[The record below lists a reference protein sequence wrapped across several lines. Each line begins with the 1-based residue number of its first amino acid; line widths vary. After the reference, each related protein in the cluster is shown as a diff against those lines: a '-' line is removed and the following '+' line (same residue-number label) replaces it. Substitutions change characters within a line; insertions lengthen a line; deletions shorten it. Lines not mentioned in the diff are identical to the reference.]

1 MIGENVEDLM
11 NKKFIFD
18 VDGTL
23 TPSRQEID
31 PDFEKYMIEF
41 SNENNVYLVTGSN
54 REKTIEQIGDTLFHA
69 AKRVYNCS
77 GSDVYEGDLNVYRD
91 EWDVPEDVEEFLMD
105 ELHHSKFPIR
115 TGTHVEKRPGG
126 INFSILGRGQGVM
139 LEERDE
145 YVKWDRTHHER
156 KNMAIKIKN
165 RFPDLEVQVGGQT
178 GLDISPL
185 GRNKG
190 QILRD
195 FSKEDFIYF
204 YGDMMD
210 EGQNDFPLADA
221 IRKKELGF
229 TYHVHSF
236 QHTWDILSLT
246 KSR

>member
-1 MIGENVEDLM
+1 MM

-41 SNENNVYLVTGSN
+41 SNENDVYLVTGSN
-54 REKTIEQIGDTLFHA
+54 REKTIEQVGDTLFHT

-105 ELHHSKFPIR
+105 ELHHSKFPVR

-126 INFSILGRGQGVM
+126 INFSILGRGQGVV

-156 KNMAIKIKN
+156 KNLAIKIKN

-185 GRNKG
+185 GRNKS

-195 FSKEDFIYF
+195 FSKDDFIYF
-204 YGDMMD
+204 YGDMMN

>member
-41 SNENNVYLVTGSN
+41 SNENDVYLVTGSN

-91 EWDVPEDVEEFLMD
+91 EWDVLEDVEEFLMD

-126 INFSILGRGQGVM
+126 INFSVLGRGQGVV

-156 KNMAIKIKN
+156 KNLAIKIKN

-210 EGQNDFPLADA
+210 EGQNDFPLANA
-221 IRKKELGF
+221 IREKELGF
-229 TYHVHSF
+229 TYHVHSY

>member
-1 MIGENVEDLM
+1 M
-11 NKKFIFD
+11 NKKYIFD

-41 SNENNVYLVTGSN
+41 SNENDVYLVTGSN
-54 REKTIEQIGDTLFHA
+54 REKTIEQVGDTLFYA

-105 ELHHSKFPIR
+105 ELHHSKFPVR

-126 INFSILGRGQGVM
+126 INFSILGRGQGVV

-156 KNMAIKIKN
+156 KNLAIKIKN

-185 GRNKG
+185 GRNKS

-195 FSKEDFIYF
+195 FSKNDFIYF
-204 YGDMMD
+204 YGDMMN

>member
-126 INFSILGRGQGVM
+126 INFSVLGRGQGVV

-210 EGQNDFPLADA
+210 EGQNDFPLANA
-221 IRKKELGF
+221 IREKELGF

>member
-1 MIGENVEDLM
+1 MD
-11 NKKFIFD
+11 KKFIFD

-41 SNENNVYLVTGSN
+41 SNENDVYLVTGSN
-54 REKTIEQIGDTLFHA
+54 REKTIEQVGDTLFHT

-105 ELHHSKFPIR
+105 ELHHSKFPVR
-115 TGTHVEKRPGG
+115 TGTHVERRPGG
-126 INFSILGRGQGVM
+126 INFSILGRGQGVV

-156 KNMAIKIKN
+156 KNLAIKIKN

-204 YGDMMD
+204 YGDMMN

>member
-41 SNENNVYLVTGSN
+41 SNENDVYLVTGSN

-126 INFSILGRGQGVM
+126 INFSVLGRGQGVV

-156 KNMAIKIKN
+156 KNLAIKIKN

-185 GRNKG
+185 GRNKS

-195 FSKEDFIYF
+195 FSKNDFIYF
-204 YGDMMD
+204 YGDMMN

>member
-1 MIGENVEDLM
+1 M
-11 NKKFIFD
+11 KKFIFD

-23 TPSRQEID
+23 TPARQNIRDEFL
-31 PDFEKYMIEF
+31 PFFYDFVLH
-41 SNENNVYLVTGSN
+41 NEVYLVTGSD
-54 REKTIEQIGDTLFHA
+54 RDKTIKQISPGIYNNC
-69 AKRVYNCS
+69 KRVYNCS

-91 EWDVPEDVEEFLMD
+91 EWDIPEDVEEFLMD

-126 INFSILGRGQGVM
+126 INFSILGRGQGVV

-195 FSKEDFIYF
+195 FSKDDFIYF

>member
-31 PDFEKYMIEF
+31 PDFEKYMIDF

-126 INFSILGRGQGVM
+126 INFSILGRGQGVV

-156 KNMAIKIKN
+156 KNLAIKIKN

-185 GRNKG
+185 GRNKS

-195 FSKEDFIYF
+195 FSKDDFIYF
-204 YGDMMD
+204 YGDMMN

>member
-1 MIGENVEDLM
+1 MD
-11 NKKFIFD
+11 KKFIFD

-41 SNENNVYLVTGSN
+41 SNENDVYLVTGSN
-54 REKTIEQIGDTLFHA
+54 REKTIEQVGDTLFHT

-126 INFSILGRGQGVM
+126 INFSILGRGQGVV

-156 KNMAIKIKN
+156 KNLAIKIKN

-185 GRNKG
+185 GRNKS

-195 FSKEDFIYF
+195 FSKDDFIYF
-204 YGDMMD
+204 YGDMMN

>member
-41 SNENNVYLVTGSN
+41 SNENDVYLVTGSN

-126 INFSILGRGQGVM
+126 INFSILGRGQGVV

>member
-1 MIGENVEDLM
+1 MD
-11 NKKFIFD
+11 KKFIFD

-41 SNENNVYLVTGSN
+41 SNENDVYLVTGSN

-126 INFSILGRGQGVM
+126 INFSVLGRGQGVV

-210 EGQNDFPLADA
+210 EGQNDFPLANA
-221 IRKKELGF
+221 IREKELGF

>member
-1 MIGENVEDLM
+1 M

-126 INFSILGRGQGVM
+126 INFSILGRGQGVV

-195 FSKEDFIYF
+195 FSKDDFIYF
-204 YGDMMD
+204 YGDMMN

>member
-1 MIGENVEDLM
+1 M

-41 SNENNVYLVTGSN
+41 SNENDVYLVTGSN

-126 INFSILGRGQGVM
+126 INFSVLGRGQGVV

-195 FSKEDFIYF
+195 FNKEDFIYF

-210 EGQNDFPLADA
+210 EGQNDFPLANA
-221 IRKKELGF
+221 IREKELGF

>member
-1 MIGENVEDLM
+1 MYRV
-11 NKKFIFD
+11 KYIFD

-23 TPSRQEID
+23 TPSRQQID
-31 PDFEKYMIEF
+31 FKFLNFFLDFANK
-41 SNENNVYLVTGSN
+41 NDVYLVTGSD
-54 REKTIEQIGDTLFHA
+54 RPKTIEQIGKELYFA
-69 AKRVYNCS
+69 CQRVYNCS
-77 GSDVYEGDLNVYRD
+77 GSDVYEKDILIYRD
-91 EWDVPEDVEEFLMD
+91 EWTLPSDAEEFLID
-105 ELHHSKFPIR
+105 ELHHSKFPVR

-126 INFSILGRGQGVM
+126 INFSILGRGQGVV

-156 KNMAIKIKN
+156 KNLAIKIKN

-204 YGDMMD
+204 YGDMMN

>member
-41 SNENNVYLVTGSN
+41 SNENDVYLVTGSN

-126 INFSILGRGQGVM
+126 INFSILGRGQGVV

-156 KNMAIKIKN
+156 KNLAIKIKN

-221 IRKKELGF
+221 IREKELGF

>member
-41 SNENNVYLVTGSN
+41 SNENDVYLVTGSN

-115 TGTHVEKRPGG
+115 TGTHIEKRPGG
-126 INFSILGRGQGVM
+126 INFSLLGRGQGVV

>member
-126 INFSILGRGQGVM
+126 INFSVLGRGQGVV

>member
-41 SNENNVYLVTGSN
+41 SNENDVYLVTGSN
-54 REKTIEQIGDTLFHA
+54 REKTIEQVGDTLFHA

-115 TGTHVEKRPGG
+115 TGTHVERRPGG
-126 INFSILGRGQGVM
+126 INFSILGRGQGVV

>member
-41 SNENNVYLVTGSN
+41 SNENDVYLVTGSN
-54 REKTIEQIGDTLFHA
+54 REKTIEQVGDTLFHT

-91 EWDVPEDVEEFLMD
+91 EWDLPEDVEEFLMD

-126 INFSILGRGQGVM
+126 INFSILGRGQGVV

-195 FSKEDFIYF
+195 FSKDDFIYF
-204 YGDMMD
+204 YGDMMN

>member
-41 SNENNVYLVTGSN
+41 SNENDVYLVTGSN
-54 REKTIEQIGDTLFHA
+54 REKTIEQVGDTLFHT

-91 EWDVPEDVEEFLMD
+91 EWDLPEDVEEFLMD

-126 INFSILGRGQGVM
+126 INFSVLGRGQGVV

-195 FSKEDFIYF
+195 FSKDDFIYF
-204 YGDMMD
+204 YGDMMN